1 MFPSLIPRFAL
12 PRCCPSVRSTS
23 GITQGFERIT
33 VAAVGPIVPAELE
46 ELGVQVNVKPQ
57 GDTFFMKPLVRE
69 LAVALTKE

>member
-1 MFPSLIPRFAL
+1 MS
-12 PRCCPSVRSTS
+12 
-23 GITQGFERIT
+23 
-33 VAAVGPIVPAELE
+33 ELE